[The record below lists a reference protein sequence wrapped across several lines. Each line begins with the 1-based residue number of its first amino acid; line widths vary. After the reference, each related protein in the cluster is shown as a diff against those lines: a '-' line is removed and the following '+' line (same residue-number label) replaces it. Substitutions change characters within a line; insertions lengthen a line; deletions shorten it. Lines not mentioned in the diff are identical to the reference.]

1 MSLCEFLEAVER
13 VEAREWWRGDKET
26 EDNSGYI
33 IPGHPNVVCDTN
45 AVIGR
50 VRRVIFSLPMR
61 TRTVY
66 VLQG

>member
-50 VRRVIFSLPMR
+50 VRRVIF
-61 TRTVY
+61 
-66 VLQG
+66 